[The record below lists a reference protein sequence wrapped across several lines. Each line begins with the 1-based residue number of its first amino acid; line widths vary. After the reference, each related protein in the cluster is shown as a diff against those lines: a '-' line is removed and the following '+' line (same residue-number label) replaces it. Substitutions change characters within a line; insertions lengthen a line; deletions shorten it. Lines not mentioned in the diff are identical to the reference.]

1 MNQST
6 YIVGALIL
14 GFVLY
19 LAAKGRFTTY
29 AQVLW
34 GQTSAPLPTLPNS
47 GSSQVLGNTA
57 KGVGSVLGGPGG
69 PLGAFAG
76 EVLNLG
82 AGLVGA

>member
-1 MNQST
+1 MSQST

-34 GQTSAPLPTLPNS
+34 GQTSAPLPTASSSS
-47 GSSQVLGNTA
+47 GSSSTQTGISAADIAAV
-57 KGVGSVLGGPGG
+57 V
-69 PLGAFAG
+69 FA
-76 EVLNLG
+76 
-82 AGLVGA
+82 